1 MHQTYLRI
9 MLGLIVNVMDSNA
22 CTLISEH
29 FDGGWAY
36 VEHFLMLQSRELCKK
51 TE

>member
-9 MLGLIVNVMDSNA
+9 MLGLTVNVMDSNA

-36 VEHFLMLQSRELCKK
+36 GGTLFDV
-51 TE
+51 TI